1 MTRAIIIDPKCC
13 SLYDFAFD
21 LYQYERTGMTG
32 EGRRPL
38 RGLRAF
44 LDPAFESDHTPVP
57 SVEQTDVAGS
67 AVMGDDQPMEDG
79 QAVSVRAA
87 EGNVAPLVIE
97 EADPSVAIGPL
108 APLATAEGVR
118 PTTLVLPA
126 PGQRWAYGARQ
137 QYVAQRRAE
146 RAAEQA
152 LTPLQRFEAALAML
166 PTTGRP
172 AANLDLVEATL
183 AAMAANTVRGL
194 LADMAGFGEA
204 CRRSGVSALPAQPIS
219 VIQYLKARGAGE
231 GSLAKAKP
239 ATLSRTLW
247 AIATFHRLFDLPDP
261 TKDKLVALTLKALR
275 RELGTAQRQARP
287 LRYKGSVS
295 DVFDGDARGMSLKAL
310 LDGCPHDEKGMRDR
324 ALLSVA
330 YDTGLR
336 ASELVAIDIAH
347 IQPASD
353 PDTRLLHIPRH
364 KADQEGEGATAF
376 LSMRS
381 TLALNA
387 WIAVMADLLGVPEI
401 TKGPIFRRLFIKR
414 LKAVDPAV
422 SRAAARREAAAT
434 QWGLSSLMPEAKA
447 ARRTGIDPMTAVSLG
462 GAALQPQAVTQ
473 IFKTRVQ
480 GAWDAGL
487 LPDLSKDELAQ
498 WVKGISAHSTRIGIT
513 NDLFAA
519 GEDIAGIMDAL
530 RWKSPKMPL
539 SYNRN
544 LAAEHG
550 AAGRLLS
557 KLR

>member
-1 MTRAIIIDPKCC
+1 MT
-13 SLYDFAFD
+13 S
-21 LYQYERTGMTG
+21 
-32 EGRRPL
+32 EGKRPL

-44 LDPAFESDHTPVP
+44 LDPSIGSDHTPVP
-57 SVEQTDVAGS
+57 SVEQTDA
-67 AVMGDDQPMEDG
+67 DG
-79 QAVSVRAA
+79 QAVTGADQPGEAGQSRAV
-87 EGNVAPLVIE
+87 EKDVAPLVLE
-97 EADPSVAIGPL
+97 ERDPPGGTGPS
-108 APLATAEGVR
+108 APLAIAAGFR
-118 PTTLVLPA
+118 PANVVLPA
-126 PGQRWAYGARQ
+126 PGQRWAYGARKLF
-137 QYVAQRRAE
+137 VAQRRVE

-152 LTPLQRFEAALAML
+152 RTPLQRFEAMLALL

-172 AANLDLVEATL
+172 AVHLDLVEATL
-183 AAMAANTVRGL
+183 AAMAKNSVRGL

-204 CRRSGVSALPAQPIS
+204 CRRFGVSALPAQPAS
-219 VIQYLKARGAGE
+219 VIAFLKARAAGE
-231 GSLAKAKP
+231 GGLVQAKP
-239 ATLSRTLW
+239 ATLSRILW

-275 RELGTAQRQARP
+275 REMGTAQRQARP

-295 DVFDGDARGMSLKAL
+295 DVFAGEARGLSLMAVL
-310 LDGCPHDEKGMRDR
+310 EACPEDEKGLRDR

-336 ASELVAIDIAH
+336 ASELVAIDISH
-347 IQPASD
+347 IRPSSD

-364 KADQEGEGATAF
+364 KGDQDGEGATAF

-381 TLALNA
+381 VLALNA
-387 WIAVMADLLGVPEI
+387 WIRVMADLQDVSDM
-401 TKGPIFRRLFIKR
+401 TKGPLFRRLFIKP

-422 SRAAARREAAAT
+422 ARAAARQQAAAM
-434 QWGLSSLMPEAKA
+434 QWGLPSLMPQVKA
-447 ARRTGIDPMTAVSLG
+447 PRRTGIDPRTAVTLG
-462 GAALQPQAVTQ
+462 PAALRPQAVTQ
-473 IFKTRVQ
+473 IFKARVQ

-487 LPDLSKDELAQ
+487 LPDLGKEELAQ

>member
-1 MTRAIIIDPKCC
+1 
-13 SLYDFAFD
+13 
-21 LYQYERTGMTG
+21 MTG
-32 EGRRPL
+32 EGKRPL

-44 LDPAFESDHTPVP
+44 LDPSFESDYTPVP
-57 SVEQTDVAGS
+57 SVEQTT
-67 AVMGDDQPMEDG
+67 
-79 QAVSVRAA
+79 RAA
-87 EGNVAPLVIE
+87 SAAEPEGTPLAIE
-97 EADPSVAIGPL
+97 EADTTAGIGPV
-108 APLATAEGVR
+108 APLAITADPR
-118 PTTLVLPA
+118 PTSVVLPA

-137 QYVAQRRAE
+137 HYVAQRRAE

-152 LTPLQRFEAALAML
+152 RTPLQRFEALLAFL

-172 AANLDLVEATL
+172 AVNLDLVEATL
-183 AAMAANTVRGL
+183 VAMATNTVRAL

-204 CRRSGVSALPAQPIS
+204 CRRSGVSALPAQPAS
-219 VIQYLKARGAGE
+219 VIAFLKARAAGE
-231 GSLAKAKP
+231 GGLARAKP

-295 DVFDGDARGMSLKAL
+295 DVFDGEARGMSLKAL
-310 LDGCPHDEKGMRDR
+310 LDGCASDEKGLRDR

-347 IQPASD
+347 IRPSSD

-364 KADQEGEGATAF
+364 KGDQEKEGATAF

-381 TLALNA
+381 VLALKA
-387 WIAVMADLLGVPEI
+387 WIRVMADLQDVPDI
-401 TKGPIFRRLFIKR
+401 TEGPLFRRLFIKP
-414 LKAVDPAV
+414 LKPEDAAEA
-422 SRAAARREAAAT
+422 RAAARRQAAAS
-434 QWGLSSLMPEAKA
+434 QWGLPRLMPEAGA
-447 ARRTGIDPMTAVSLG
+447 SRRTGIDPLTTVTLG

-473 IFKTRVQ
+473 IFKARVQ
-480 GAWDAGL
+480 GAWNAGL
-487 LPDLSKDELAQ
+487 LPDLSKEELAQ